1 MPRTISEER
10 IPARMPTAVYE
21 RLVEAAQAVGA
32 TLNQFLVSAALEKA
46 DAILE
51 RERVIK
57 LSAASSEALFAIME
71 NPPEPNEYLKKAMQ
85 RRQEILCPK

>member
-1 MPRTISEER
+1 MPRTISESR
-10 IPARMPTAVYE
+10 IPARMPTAVYD

-51 RERVIK
+51 RERVIN
-57 LSAASSEALFAIME
+57 LSATAADALFTMME
-71 NPPEPNEYLKKAMQ
+71 NPPEPNEYLKNAMK
-85 RRQEILCPK
+85 RRQETLCPK

>member
-1 MPRTISEER
+1 MPRTISESR
-10 IPARMPTAVYE
+10 IPARMPTAVYD

-32 TLNQFLVSAALEKA
+32 TLNQFLVQSALEKA

-71 NPPEPNEYLKKAMQ
+71 NPPEPNEYLKNAMQ
-85 RRQEILCPK
+85 RRKETLCQK